1 MSSALTHNRVRNN
14 FRSGTETIIT
24 STGTKIIERSMRPMP
39 KLMSTSTNGFG
50 ETSRGALPLNR
61 TTRNYSIINK
71 KSNALNKWVKKTTL
85 RKNALTSGTVGSSA
99 AAKRAWARRSKYT
112 AKPMSLPQQN
122 KLIYNGPSC
131 LRNDHTRASFPG
143 GTIRR

>member
-112 AKPMSLPQQN
+112 VKPMSLPQQN
-122 KLIYNGPSC
+122 
-131 LRNDHTRASFPG
+131 
-143 GTIRR
+143 